1 MSEDQEGSQRGR
13 KLSEQ
18 GSGCLRM
25 SEVTGRTIEG
35 WVYGE
40 ESRGHGNRDC
50 GNGVKAGRRL

>member
-1 MSEDQEGSQRGR
+1 MSEDQEGSHCGW

-25 SEVTGRTIEG
+25 SEVTGWTTEG

-40 ESRGHGNRDC
+40 EGRAHGNRDC
-50 GNGVKAGRRL
+50 GSGVKAGRRL